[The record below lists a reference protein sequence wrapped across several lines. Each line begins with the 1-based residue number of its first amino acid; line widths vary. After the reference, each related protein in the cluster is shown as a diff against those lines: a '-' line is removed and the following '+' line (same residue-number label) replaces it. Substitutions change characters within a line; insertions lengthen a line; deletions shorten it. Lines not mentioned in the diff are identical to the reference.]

1 MSVTVNAIGKWA
13 KAGVA
18 AIGLGAVALPV
29 MGAFAT
35 PVDPTQQ
42 VEEETVAEDV
52 VAGEAVA
59 PLTEEQMAASAGLFN
74 QYSCGACHVLGA
86 AGGNGHIGPQLDG
99 NSKIDA
105 GYIVNIVSN
114 GQGAMPSF
122 GGMMDEAQIE
132 QLASY
137 IIQVKK

>member
-1 MSVTVNAIGKWA
+1 MSVNVNAIGKWT
-13 KAGVA
+13 KAGIA

-42 VEEETVAEDV
+42 VVEEEMVAD
-52 VAGEAVA
+52 EAVA
-59 PLTEEQMAASAGLFN
+59 SLTEEQMAASAAVFN

-99 NSKIDA
+99 NTKIDQ

-122 GGMMDEAQIE
+122 GGMIGADEID
-132 QLASY
+132 QLAAY
-137 IIQVKK
+137 IMQVKK